1 MKQVYINEY
10 GPKVSAAVYGFWRW
24 TEEDFKDPKHF
35 SNVVTFTRELGINT
49 YDLSPTDANGEVER
63 QFGNLIKT
71 GVVDKSDLIVST
83 KAGQVQ
89 FSGAYGSGT
98 YTDLSPKNLTKSL
111 DESLKRL
118 QLEKVDFLILDNFD
132 FLYRFEETASSLLKL
147 QRGGKIGYVGV
158 SNFNVF
164 QQRLLSS
171 YLSQP
176 IVTNHIELNLLETS
190 ALKDGRIDFIREQH
204 SRPLAFSP
212 LADGRILLGEDPQ
225 AVKLRDALIAV
236 GKKYEANV
244 EQTAV
249 AWVNKLGA
257 LPIIGS
263 KDTRRIQNA
272 ATAHT
277 FELTKEDW
285 YYLFEATK

>member
-10 GPKVSAAVYGFWRW
+10 GPRVSAAVYGFWRW

-35 SNVVTFTRELGINT
+35 SDVVTFTRELGINT

-71 GVVDKSDLIVST
+71 GVLDKTDLIVST

-111 DESLKRL
+111 EESLKRL
-118 QLEKVDFLILDNFD
+118 QLEQIDFLILDNFD
-132 FLYRFEETASSLLKL
+132 FLYRFEETASTLLKL
-147 QRGGKIGYVGV
+147 QRSGKIGYIGV

-176 IVTNHIELNLLETS
+176 IVTNHIELSLLETS

-225 AVKLRDALIAV
+225 AVKLRDALIEV

-285 YYLFEATK
+285 YYLYEATK

>member
-10 GPKVSAAVYGFWRW
+10 GPRVSAAVYGFWRW

-35 SNVVTFTRELGINT
+35 SDVVTFTRELGINT

-71 GVVDKSDLIVST
+71 GVLDQSELIVST
-83 KAGQVQ
+83 KAGQVK

-111 DESLKRL
+111 EESLKRL

-132 FLYRFEETASSLLKL
+132 FLYKFEETASTLLKL
-147 QRGGKIGYVGV
+147 QRSGKIGYVGV

-225 AVKLRDALIAV
+225 AVKLRDALIEV